1 MSAESCRRT
10 LLRSLTLVSLGL
22 LPLLGCASNR
32 VVLRED
38 LNRAALERD
47 PEKLRKTGES
57 WAALG
62 EPGRA
67 AQYFEL
73 AIDNGAD
80 EARVFPRRLEM
91 LVRDKQY
98 RAASL
103 AAENHLRK
111 HPADVSLRFVA
122 GTLHASLGDAV
133 SARRD
138 FEEVIAREP
147 SNADDKGDLVA
158 ADEHFRQYLKLS
170 PDGAHA
176 EEARGLLL
184 SSVR

>member
-1 MSAESCRRT
+1 
-10 LLRSLTLVSLGL
+10 
-22 LPLLGCASNR
+22 
-32 VVLRED
+32 
-38 LNRAALERD
+38 
-47 PEKLRKTGES
+47 
-57 WAALG
+57 
-62 EPGRA
+62 
-67 AQYFEL
+67 
-73 AIDNGAD
+73 
-80 EARVFPRRLEM
+80 M

-147 SNADDKGDLVA
+147 SNAEAHYALAVSLRDDKGDLVA
-158 ADEHFRQYLKLS
+158 ADEHFRHYLKLS